1 MNSTER
7 AFSERIRALIG
18 ENPHV
23 LVAFSGGCDSLAL
36 LALCSAVLEKGCVK
50 AVYVNHRLRDAAELE
65 KEISLN
71 KSNCLKL
78 GVQLV
83 VRELDE
89 GEVSSLAARRGG
101 GTEEAARILRYR
113 ILEEERQRTGSSW
126 ILTAHHKQDQ
136 VETILMRLSNGSPS
150 TTLSGIR
157 EKDERRHLARPIL
170 GFSRSELEEYNR
182 GRNLGWSTDSTNSDA
197 CFSRNAVRNDVIPAI
212 RDIWPGFENAMLR
225 LGEEARAC
233 NQGYEGN
240 QAYERNQGYD
250 GNKSNQSNQGN
261 QLQSVSLPYNLSSF
275 AGKNAAQ
282 KMAVLYDLWDI
293 VFGERELPMTLVAR
307 VLDAIADYE
316 NEGADAT
323 VGANGG
329 IFTLY
334 HGKLYLTDPEED
346 ETYKV
351 FSAEIS
357 ALQPQTIS
365 LPGNLTFRSGKG
377 AEEYLQV
384 NSLNDNMKLRMN
396 PDNFNGNTIIRF
408 AAEGDRIR
416 LKGGWK
422 NVGRLLQDMGIP
434 KVLRGRVPVLE
445 DRDGICAVFGTAQ
458 GGRDRIC
465 VKFRTSLAPNGFP
478 LYIVSKG

>member
-7 AFSERIRALIG
+7 AFSERIRALTG
-18 ENPHV
+18 ENPRV

-36 LALCSAVLEKGCVK
+36 LALCTAVLDKGCVK

-65 KEISLN
+65 EEITLN
-71 KSNCLKL
+71 RSNCLKL

-89 GEVSSLAARRGG
+89 GEVSALAARRGG

-113 ILEEERQRTGSSW
+113 ILEEERQNTGSSW
-126 ILTAHHKQDQ
+126 ILTAHHMQDQ
-136 VETILMRLSNGSPS
+136 VETILMRISNGSPS
-150 TTLSGIR
+150 ITLGGIR

-170 GFSRSELEEYNR
+170 GFSRAELEQYNR
-182 GRNLGWSTDSTNSDA
+182 SRNLVWSTDSTNSDA
-197 CFSRNAVRNDVIPAI
+197 CYSRNAVRNDVIPAI
-212 RDIWPGFENAMLR
+212 RDIWPGFEKAMLK

-250 GNKSNQSNQGN
+250 GKKSNQSNQGN
-261 QLQSVSLPYNLSSF
+261 QLQSVSLPYDLSSF
-275 AGKNAAQ
+275 SGKNAAQ
-282 KMAVLYDLWDI
+282 RMAVLYDLWDS

-316 NEGADAT
+316 NEGTDAT

-334 HGKLYLTDPEED
+334 HGNLYLTDPEE
-346 ETYKV
+346 ESKYRE
-351 FSAEIS
+351 FSAEIN
-357 ALQPQTIS
+357 AEHPQTIS
-365 LPGNLTFRSGKG
+365 MPGNLVFRSGKI
-377 AEEYLQV
+377 AEEYLQA
-384 NSLNDNMKLRMN
+384 NSLSDNLALRMD
-396 PDNFNGNTIIRF
+396 PDSFNGNTVIRF

-445 DRDGICAVFGTAQ
+445 DSDGICAVFGTPQ